1 MLLVM
6 AGAVV
11 AYVRAGWSFGDAV
24 YMVIVTVYTVGY
36 GEVHPVETPL
46 GHTPHIV
53 LSFAAERKD
62 FGSHWSS
69 LVENAT
75 LFGKD
80 DEEEDGPHREAAA
93 WLTVPTVAAA

>member
-1 MLLVM
+1 V
-6 AGAVV
+6 
-11 AYVRAGWSFGDAV
+11 
-24 YMVIVTVYTVGY
+24 
-36 GEVHPVETPL
+36 EVETPL

-53 LSFAAERKD
+53 VSFTAEKKD
-62 FGSHWSS
+62 FGERWSS

-80 DEEEDGPHREAAA
+80 EDDGGPHRDAVG